1 MKIDLIVKY
10 QCGCT
15 ETVRTDANL
24 PANLAYA
31 ERTTETDRRIIDYIT
46 ANYAVEN
53 WHCSKKH
60 PLGWMTGFDKIVE
73 IL

>member
-1 MKIDLIVKY
+1 MRIDLVVKY

-15 ETVRTDANL
+15 ETVRTDINL
-24 PANLAYA
+24 PADLAHA
-31 ERTTETDRRIIDYIT
+31 ERTPEIDRLIADYII
-46 ANYAVEN
+46 ANYTIEN

-60 PLGWMTGFDKIVE
+60 PLGWMTGFAQILE

>member
-1 MKIDLIVKY
+1 MRIDLVVKY

-15 ETVRTDANL
+15 ETVRTDVNL
-24 PANLAYA
+24 PADLAYA
-31 ERTTETDRRIIDYIT
+31 ERTPETDRRIIDYIT
-46 ANYAVEN
+46 ANYAIKN
-53 WHCSKKH
+53 WHCSRKH

>member
-1 MKIDLIVKY
+1 MRIDLIVKY
-10 QCGCT
+10 QCGC
-15 ETVRTDANL
+15 EDVVRTDVSLPPELAN
-24 PANLAYA
+24 AK
-31 ERTTETDRRIIDYIT
+31 RTPEIDLRIADYII
-46 ANYAVEN
+46 ANYAIEN